1 MSVVTAPLASMVA
14 VMPLALLFAVFVS
27 AVLTSVAATA
37 RTFKEGQALLGPVQM
52 LFLFPAMAGA
62 IPGLEL
68 TPALCF
74 VPVVNVVL
82 SFRALLKGQWL
93 PLEYS
98 LTALTLVVLAALA
111 VWIALRVLGS
121 EASLT
126 SVGKTRILDRLKF
139 RRTQRDTA

>member
-1 MSVVTAPLASMVA
+1 
-14 VMPLALLFAVFVS
+14 VFVS

-52 LFLFPAMAGA
+52 VFLFPAMAGA

-68 TPALCF
+68 SVPLAF

-82 SFRALLKGQWL
+82 SFRAMLKGQWL

-98 LTALTLVVLAALA
+98 LTALTLLVLAAVS

-121 EASLT
+121 ENAIT
-126 SVGKTRILDRLKF
+126 GVGKTSLFDRLSFGRK
-139 RRTQRDTA
+139 RREIA